1 MSLHIN
7 KNRDNNSELEHDDPD
22 SLVSEWFDN
31 FENKSNKTYNIIS
44 QNARSWGKTETASNL
59 IWQCFN

>member
-22 SLVSEWFDN
+22 NLITEWFDYV
-31 FENKSNKTYNIIS
+31 NKESHIKS
-44 QNARSWGKTETASNL
+44 QKARSWGKTETASNL
-59 IWQCFN
+59 VWQSFI

>member
-7 KNRDNNSELEHDDPD
+7 KNRDNNCELEHDDTD
-22 SLVSEWFDN
+22 KLVPEWFDLIG
-31 FENKSNKTYNIIS
+31 NKSNKTYNIIS